1 MTHGFVLIVKN
12 ANNPEVYRVEVP
24 PVTPVSTLNVVCC
37 SLVHTRLTH
46 TNTELPL
53 TPLWTTPRLVLFSAP
68 LSLPGVMRGSWRG
81 ELQGKVLG
89 DSWLYHVLNG
99 LFISVPQCPHLYKK
113 ANNSSSLTGLW

>member
-24 PVTPVSTLNVVCC
+24 PVTPVNTLNVVCC

-53 TPLWTTPRLVLFSAP
+53 TLIWTTPPVL
-68 LSLPGVMRGSWRG
+68 LSSPFLSWGHVGVMEGV
-81 ELQGKVLG
+81 LQSKMLG
-89 DSWLYHVLNG
+89 DSWLCHVLNG
-99 LFISVPQCPHLYKK
+99 LFISVPQCPHLYNE

>member
-68 LSLPGVMRGSWRG
+68 LSLPGV
-81 ELQGKVLG
+81 LVVACCGKV
-89 DSWLYHVLNG
+89 
-99 LFISVPQCPHLYKK
+99 ISISSTRPSLSCPGPE
-113 ANNSSSLTGLW
+113 AQAAG